1 MDKKPDFKGIE
12 ARRQMS
18 WEEDNTY
25 AFKPEGREIFSIDT
39 PPPTVSGKLHMG
51 HVYSYC
57 HADFLARFWRMNGRA
72 VFYPM
77 GYDDNG
83 LPTEHLVERELGQQA
98 HDMGMDEF
106 GRQCLA
112 IGEQSSGEYEA
123 LWRRLGLSIDWSLSY
138 RTIGA
143 RAQRLAQ
150 WSFIDLY
157 EKGYI
162 YRREAPVLW
171 CTRCQTAIAQ
181 AELEERQRA
190 SVFCELLFRGKA
202 GDTLPIATTR
212 PELLPA
218 CAAVFV
224 HPDDERYQRWI
235 GQSVEVPLMGRTV
248 PILADRAAEPEKG
261 TGAVMCCTFGD
272 AADVNWWR
280 AHDLPLIAAVGRDG
294 RMGEEAGAYTGLTIA
309 AAREQIT
316 ADLECA
322 GLLQKKWQTA
332 QIIRVHDRC
341 EAPVEYVQTPQFF
354 VRLLDYK
361 DELLEAGMRIEWKPA
376 HMVNKYRQWLEN
388 LSWDWCI
395 SRQRSFGVPFPVW
408 HCGACGQMHLAKLDE
423 LPVDPRKSLAARM
436 CPCGAP
442 LEGETDVMDTW
453 ATSSLS
459 PQLAT
464 RWGEADSIA
473 NEILP
478 TMSMRPLAH
487 EIIRTW
493 AFYSIVKAQY
503 HWRQVP
509 WQTLVV
515 SGWGLAPEGSGKISK
530 SKGGGPSSPAVM
542 IERFSA
548 DALRYWA
555 AGTGLGKDA
564 IISSERMA
572 AAQKML
578 VKLWNTVRFAQ
589 PFLAGYT
596 PPESMPALT
605 LADAWILAR
614 LQRLIGESTRRWRV
628 GDYATARSLVEVF
641 FWTEWSDNYLEM
653 AKKRLYEGGNTG
665 AHYALYCALD
675 AVLKMLMPFIPHM
688 AEQLHEILF
697 AEGVTSLHC
706 SGWPAVDERFVS
718 PQAEERGRLLCAL
731 LGGVRRYKSESGLSL
746 GSTLAR
752 IQIVDVGNLMG
763 ADADIASST
772 RAQNIEW
779 VAALDATLHEVEVEN
794 DLGLRVAVSAVESG
808 AAML

>member
-1 MDKKPDFKGIE
+1 MDKKPDF
-12 ARRQMS
+12 AAL
-18 WEEDNTY
+18 EERCQLQWKERGTY
-25 AFKPEGREIFSIDT
+25 DFRADGKEVFSIDT

-98 HDMGMDEF
+98 QDIGVDAF
-106 GRQCLA
+106 GQQCLA
-112 IGEQSSGEYEA
+112 IGAESSGEYEA
-123 LWRRLGLSIDWSLSY
+123 LWRRLGLSVDWSLSY

-190 SVFCELLFRGKA
+190 SVFCELVFRGKA
-202 GDTLPIATTR
+202 GDALHIATTR

-235 GQSVEVPLMGRTV
+235 GQYVEVPLMGRTV
-248 PILADRAAEPEKG
+248 PILADRAAEPDKG

-280 AHDLPLIAAVGRDG
+280 AHDLPLIAAIGRDG
-294 RMGEEAGAYTGLTIA
+294 RMGEDAGAYASLTIA

-316 ADLECA
+316 ADLEGA
-322 GLLQKKWQTA
+322 GLLQKKWQTP

-354 VRLLDYK
+354 VRLLDFK

-376 HMVNKYRQWLEN
+376 HMFNKYRQWLEN

-436 CPCGAP
+436 CPCGAQ

-515 SGWGLAPEGSGKISK
+515 SGWGLAPEGSGKVSK
-530 SKGGGPSSPAVM
+530 SKGGGPSAPAVM

-555 AGTGLGKDA
+555 AGAWLGKDA

-596 PPESMPALT
+596 PPESLPALT
-605 LADAWILAR
+605 PADAWILAR
-614 LQRLIGESTRRWRV
+614 LQRLIGESTRRWRA

-653 AKKRLYEGGNTG
+653 AKKRLYESENTG
-665 AHYALYCALD
+665 AHYALYCALR

-688 AEQLHEILF
+688 AEQLHEILY
-697 AEGVTSLHC
+697 AEGATSLHC
-706 SGWPAVDERFVS
+706 SGWPEVDERLVS

-731 LGGVRRYKSESGLSL
+731 LGAVRRYKSEAGLSL
-746 GSTLAR
+746 GSELAR
-752 IQIVDVGNLMG
+752 IQLVDGGDLVG

-779 VAALDATLHEVEVEN
+779 AAALDARLHEVEVEN